1 MPSHPGAAPAGGP
14 ELPILT
20 RDLWPPV
27 LVTWLATIAIAVV
40 YLVLGRALDAIRAGR
55 DVVGAELALALGA
68 ALVAGVATAWVARA
82 AAGRQAEVEQ
92 TLRHRVVRAFLAAG
106 PPDVTRV
113 ATGRL
118 VSTATDATERVATY
132 RGSFLGPALASVTV
146 PVVVLVVVGLAI
158 DPLTAV
164 VLAVVVP
171 VAPAIIVGF
180 QRLFRASSGA
190 YRVASR
196 RLAGAF
202 LDAIQGLTT
211 LRLLGAGEQRGR
223 DLAAASERVR
233 QAVMRLLRGNQ
244 VVILVADAAF
254 WLGFVALTGVL
265 AMNRVEAG
273 AITPGQ
279 GVALVLL
286 ATLLLEPLDRIGQF
300 FYIGL
305 AGRAS
310 EREAEKLA
318 AQRPVVREPAP
329 SATVPLRTEAG
340 IAVDLDAVSFAYPDG
355 TSVVTNLD
363 LHLAAGER
371 VAVVGRSGA
380 GKSTLADLLQAVW
393 LPQAGTVR
401 LGGVATGAMTFA
413 QTRAVVAVVAQRT
426 YLFTGTIA
434 QNLRLAAP
442 DATDDELWAALDVAA
457 LADDVR
463 SLDAGLATPVGER
476 GLSLS
481 GGQAQRLAIARAVL
495 RDAPLLILDEPT
507 AQVDLGSERAIVT
520 ALERASQGRTVLT
533 ITHRA
538 SAIGTVDRVLTLR
551 DGRLADAPD
560 AVAPDSGADPSKA
573 RTEESR

>member
-1 MPSHPGAAPAGGP
+1 MPSHPGSAPAGGP
-14 ELPILT
+14 QLPVLT

-27 LVTWLATIAIAVV
+27 LVAWLATIALATV
-40 YLVLGRALDAIRAGR
+40 YLVLGRSLDAIRGGR
-55 DVVGAELALALGA
+55 DLAVDEMALAA
-68 ALVAGVATAWVARA
+68 AAAIVAGVATAWVARA
-82 AAGRQAEVEQ
+82 AAGRQADVEQ
-92 TLRHRVVRAFLAAG
+92 TLRHRVMRAFLAAG

-118 VSTATDATERVATY
+118 VSTATDATERVGAY
-132 RGSFLGPALASVTV
+132 RGAFLGPAVASVTV
-146 PVVVLVVVGLAI
+146 PVVVLVVVAVAI
-158 DPLTAV
+158 DPLTAL

-171 VAPAIIVGF
+171 VAPAIIIGF
-180 QRLFRASSGA
+180 QRLFRASSAA
-190 YRVASR
+190 YRVSSR

-211 LRLLGAGEQRGR
+211 LRLLGAGERR
-223 DLAAASERVR
+223 ARELAAASERVR

-254 WLGFVALTGVL
+254 WLGFVALTGWL
-265 AMNRVEAG
+265 AMTRVDAG

-300 FYIGL
+300 FYVGL

-318 AQRPVVREPAP
+318 AQRPLVREPAASTTP
-329 SATVPLRTEAG
+329 PQRAPAG
-340 IAVDLDAVSFAYPDG
+340 IAIDLDAVSFAYPDG
-355 TSVVTNLD
+355 TVVTTDLD
-363 LHLAAGER
+363 LHLAPGER

-380 GKSTLADLLQAVW
+380 GKSTLADLLQATW
-393 LPQAGTVR
+393 LPQSGTVR
-401 LGGVATGAMTFA
+401 LGGVATSAMSFA
-413 QTRAVVAVVAQRT
+413 QTRTLVAVVQQRT
-426 YLFTGTIA
+426 TLFTGTIA
-434 QNLRLAAP
+434 ENLRLAAP
-442 DATDDELWAALDVAA
+442 DASDDELWDTLEVAA

-463 SLDAGLATPVGER
+463 ALGSALATEVGER

-481 GGQAQRLAIARAVL
+481 GGQAQRLALARAVL

-507 AQVDLGSERAIVT
+507 AQVDLGSERAIVA
-520 ALERASQGRTVLT
+520 ALDRVSRGRTVLT

-538 SAIGTVDRVLTLR
+538 SAAAGADRVLELR
-551 DGRLADAPD
+551 DGRLWD
-560 AVAPDSGADPSKA
+560 VTDSAGVTSNAA
-573 RTEESR
+573 TGVER

>member
-1 MPSHPGAAPAGGP
+1 MPSHPGSAPAGGP
-14 ELPILT
+14 QLPVLT

-27 LVTWLATIAIAVV
+27 LVTWLATIALAVV

-55 DVVGAELALALGA
+55 DLAAGEMVLAVAA

-82 AAGRQAEVEQ
+82 AAGRQAQVEQ
-92 TLRHRVVRAFLAAG
+92 TLRHRVMRAFLAAG

-118 VSTATDATERVATY
+118 VSTATDATERVGAY
-132 RGSFLGPALASVTV
+132 RGSFLGPAVASVTV
-146 PVVVLVVVGLAI
+146 PVVVLVVVGVAI
-158 DPLTAV
+158 DPLTAL

-171 VAPAIIVGF
+171 VAPAIIIGF
-180 QRLFRASSGA
+180 QRLFRASSAA
-190 YRVASR
+190 YRVSSR

-211 LRLLGAGEQRGR
+211 LRLLGAGERR
-223 DLAAASERVR
+223 ARELAAASEQVR

-254 WLGFVALTGVL
+254 WLGFVALTGWL
-265 AMNRVEAG
+265 AMTRVEAG

-318 AQRPVVREPAP
+318 AQRPIVAEPAP
-329 SATVPLRTEAG
+329 SRTAPARSAAG
-340 IAVDLDAVSFAYPDG
+340 IAVDLDAVYFAYPDG
-355 TSVVTNLD
+355 TAVVTDLD
-363 LHLAAGER
+363 LHVAPGER
-371 VAVVGRSGA
+371 VALVGRSGA

-393 LPQAGTVR
+393 LPQSGTVR
-401 LGGVATGAMTFA
+401 LGGVATSAMSFA
-413 QTRAVVAVVAQRT
+413 QARAQVAVVAQRT

-434 QNLRLAAP
+434 ENLRLAAP
-442 DATDDELWAALDVAA
+442 DASDEELWEALETAA

-463 SLDAGLATPVGER
+463 ALDAGLATAVGER

-507 AQVDLGSERAIVT
+507 AQVDLGSERAIVD
-520 ALERASQGRTVLT
+520 ALERASRGRTVLT

-538 SAIGTVDRVLTLR
+538 SAAAGADRVLELR
-551 DGRLADAPD
+551 DGRLLDT
-560 AVAPDSGADPSKA
+560 A
-573 RTEESR
+573 RTTTAGDDR

>member
-1 MPSHPGAAPAGGP
+1 MPSHPGSAPAGGP
-14 ELPILT
+14 QLPVLT

-27 LVTWLATIAIAVV
+27 LVTWLATIALAVV

-55 DVVGAELALALGA
+55 DLAAGEMVLAVAA

-82 AAGRQAEVEQ
+82 AAGRQAQVEQ
-92 TLRHRVVRAFLAAG
+92 TLRHRVMRAFLAAG

-118 VSTATDATERVATY
+118 VSTATDATERVGAY
-132 RGSFLGPALASVTV
+132 RGSFLGPAVASVTV
-146 PVVVLVVVGLAI
+146 PVVVLVVVGVAI
-158 DPLTAV
+158 DPLTAL

-171 VAPAIIVGF
+171 VAPAIIIGF
-180 QRLFRASSGA
+180 QRLFRASSAA
-190 YRVASR
+190 YRVSSR

-211 LRLLGAGEQRGR
+211 LRLLGAGERR
-223 DLAAASERVR
+223 ARELAAASEQVR

-254 WLGFVALTGVL
+254 WLGFVALTGWL
-265 AMNRVEAG
+265 AMTRVEAG

-318 AQRPVVREPAP
+318 AQRPIVAEPAP
-329 SATVPLRTEAG
+329 SRTAPERSAAG
-340 IAVDLDAVSFAYPDG
+340 IAVDLDAVCFAYPDG
-355 TSVVTNLD
+355 TAVVTDLD
-363 LHLAAGER
+363 LHVAPGER
-371 VAVVGRSGA
+371 VALVGRSGA

-393 LPQAGTVR
+393 LPQSGTVR
-401 LGGVATGAMTFA
+401 LGGVATSAMSFA
-413 QTRAVVAVVAQRT
+413 QARAQVAVVAQRT

-434 QNLRLAAP
+434 ENLRLAAP
-442 DATDDELWAALDVAA
+442 DASDEELWEALETAA

-463 SLDAGLATPVGER
+463 ALDAGLATAVGER

-507 AQVDLGSERAIVT
+507 AQVDLGSERAIVD
-520 ALERASQGRTVLT
+520 ALERASRGRTVLT

-538 SAIGTVDRVLTLR
+538 SAAAGADRVLELR
-551 DGRLADAPD
+551 DGRLLD
-560 AVAPDSGADPSKA
+560 VARPTTAGDD
-573 RTEESR
+573 R

>member
-1 MPSHPGAAPAGGP
+1 MPSHPGSAPAGGP
-14 ELPILT
+14 QLPVLT

-27 LVTWLATIAIAVV
+27 LVAWLATIALATV

-55 DVVGAELALALGA
+55 DLAFGEMLLAVAA

-82 AAGRQAEVEQ
+82 AAGRQADVEQ
-92 TLRHRVVRAFLAAG
+92 TLRRRVLRAFLAAG

-118 VSTATDATERVATY
+118 VSTATDATERVGAY
-132 RGSFLGPALASVTV
+132 RGSFLGPAVASVTV
-146 PVVVLVVVGLAI
+146 PVVVLVVVGVAI
-158 DPLTAV
+158 DPLTAL

-171 VAPAIIVGF
+171 VAPAIIIGF
-180 QRLFRASSGA
+180 QRLFRASSAA
-190 YRVASR
+190 YRVSSR

-211 LRLLGAGEQRGR
+211 LRLLGAGERRAR
-223 DLAAASERVR
+223 DLAAASEQVR

-254 WLGFVALTGVL
+254 WLGFVALTGWL
-265 AMNRVEAG
+265 AMTRVESG
-273 AITPGQ
+273 AITPGE

-300 FYIGL
+300 FYVGL

-318 AQRPVVREPAP
+318 AQRPIVPEPEPSGTTPVRTA
-329 SATVPLRTEAG
+329 AG
-340 IAVDLDAVSFAYPDG
+340 IAVNLDAVRFAYPDG
-355 TSVVTNLD
+355 TAVLTDLD
-363 LHLAAGER
+363 LHLAPGER

-393 LPQAGTVR
+393 LPQSGTVR
-401 LGGVATGAMTFA
+401 LGGVATTAMSFA
-413 QTRAVVAVVAQRT
+413 QTRALVAVVAQRT

-434 QNLRLAAP
+434 ENLRLAAP
-442 DATDDELWAALDVAA
+442 DASDDALWEALETAA

-463 SLDAGLATPVGER
+463 ALGAGLATAVGER

-507 AQVDLGSERAIVT
+507 AQVDLGSERAIVA

-538 SAIGTVDRVLTLR
+538 SAAAGADRVLELR
-551 DGRLADAPD
+551 DGRLLDT
-560 AVAPDSGADPSKA
+560 A
-573 RTEESR
+573 RTTTAGDDR

>member
-1 MPSHPGAAPAGGP
+1 MPSHPGSAPAGGP
-14 ELPILT
+14 QLPVLT

-27 LVTWLATIAIAVV
+27 LVTWLATIALAVV

-55 DVVGAELALALGA
+55 DLAAGEMVLAVAA

-82 AAGRQAEVEQ
+82 AAGRQAQVEQ
-92 TLRHRVVRAFLAAG
+92 TLRYRVMRAFLAAG

-118 VSTATDATERVATY
+118 VSTATDATERVGAY
-132 RGSFLGPALASVTV
+132 RGSFLGPAVASVTV
-146 PVVVLVVVGLAI
+146 PVVVLVVVGVAI
-158 DPLTAV
+158 DPLTAL

-171 VAPAIIVGF
+171 VAPAIIIGF
-180 QRLFRASSGA
+180 QRLFRASSAA
-190 YRVASR
+190 YRVSSR

-211 LRLLGAGEQRGR
+211 LRLLGAGERR
-223 DLAAASERVR
+223 ARELAAASEQVR

-254 WLGFVALTGVL
+254 WLGFVALTGWL
-265 AMNRVEAG
+265 AMTRVEAG

-318 AQRPVVREPAP
+318 AQRPIVAEPAP
-329 SATVPLRTEAG
+329 SRTAPERSAAG
-340 IAVDLDAVSFAYPDG
+340 IAVDLDAVCFAYPDG
-355 TSVVTNLD
+355 TAVVTDLD
-363 LHLAAGER
+363 LHVAPGER
-371 VAVVGRSGA
+371 VALVGRSGA

-393 LPQAGTVR
+393 LPQSGTVR
-401 LGGVATGAMTFA
+401 LGGVATSAMSFA
-413 QTRAVVAVVAQRT
+413 QARAQVAVVAQRT

-434 QNLRLAAP
+434 ENLRLAAP
-442 DATDDELWAALDVAA
+442 DASDDALWQALETAA

-463 SLDAGLATPVGER
+463 ALDAGLATAVGER

-507 AQVDLGSERAIVT
+507 AQVDLGSERAIVD
-520 ALERASQGRTVLT
+520 ALERASRGRTVLT

-538 SAIGTVDRVLTLR
+538 SAAAGADRVLELR
-551 DGRLADAPD
+551 DGRLLD
-560 AVAPDSGADPSKA
+560 VARPTTAGDD
-573 RTEESR
+573 R

>member
-1 MPSHPGAAPAGGP
+1 MPSHPGSAPAGGP
-14 ELPILT
+14 QLPVLT

-27 LVTWLATIAIAVV
+27 LVTWLATIALAVV

-55 DVVGAELALALGA
+55 DLAAGEMVLAVAA

-82 AAGRQAEVEQ
+82 AAGRQAQVEQ
-92 TLRHRVVRAFLAAG
+92 TLRHRVMRAFLAAG

-118 VSTATDATERVATY
+118 VSTATDATERVGAY
-132 RGSFLGPALASVTV
+132 RGSFLGPAVASVTV
-146 PVVVLVVVGLAI
+146 PVVVLVVVGVAI
-158 DPLTAV
+158 DPLTAL

-171 VAPAIIVGF
+171 VAPAIIIGF
-180 QRLFRASSGA
+180 QRLFRASSAA
-190 YRVASR
+190 YRVSSR

-211 LRLLGAGEQRGR
+211 LRLLGAGERR
-223 DLAAASERVR
+223 ARELAAASEQVR

-254 WLGFVALTGVL
+254 WLGFVALTGWL
-265 AMNRVEAG
+265 AMTRVEAG

-318 AQRPVVREPAP
+318 AQRPIVAEPAP
-329 SATVPLRTEAG
+329 SRTAPARSAAG
-340 IAVDLDAVSFAYPDG
+340 IAVDLDAVYFAYPDG
-355 TSVVTNLD
+355 TAVVTDLD
-363 LHLAAGER
+363 LHVAPGER
-371 VAVVGRSGA
+371 VALVGRSGA

-393 LPQAGTVR
+393 LPQSGTVR
-401 LGGVATGAMTFA
+401 LGGVATSAMSFA
-413 QTRAVVAVVAQRT
+413 QARAQVAVVAQRT

-434 QNLRLAAP
+434 ENLRLAAP
-442 DATDDELWAALDVAA
+442 DASDEELWEALETAA

-463 SLDAGLATPVGER
+463 ALDAGLATAVGER

-507 AQVDLGSERAIVT
+507 AQVDLGSERAIVD
-520 ALERASQGRTVLT
+520 ALERASRGRTVLT

-538 SAIGTVDRVLTLR
+538 SAAAGADRVLELR
-551 DGRLADAPD
+551 DGRLLD
-560 AVAPDSGADPSKA
+560 VARPTTAGDD
-573 RTEESR
+573 R